1 MLTKKEK
8 ARLDKIAKEVMA
20 DLDKIPLTTWN
31 TPLTTCPEKTYRIF
45 IDRG

>member
-20 DLDKIPLTTWN
+20 DLDKIPLTT
-31 TPLTTCPEKTYRIF
+31 CPEKTYRIF